1 MSMGTLGEELK
12 KAVDT
17 ATNQKTKNLKLPGLL
32 FCFVFSFELGRHQEQ
47 KSAWALVLKS
57 WTCRKLPKQHSPS
70 PLYSGVSPHILP
82 ALPTV
87 SV

>member
-32 FCFVFSFELGRHQEQ
+32 FFFFSFELGRHQEQ

-57 WTCRKLPKQHSPS
+57 WTCRKLPK
-70 PLYSGVSPHILP
+70 
-82 ALPTV
+82 
-87 SV
+87 